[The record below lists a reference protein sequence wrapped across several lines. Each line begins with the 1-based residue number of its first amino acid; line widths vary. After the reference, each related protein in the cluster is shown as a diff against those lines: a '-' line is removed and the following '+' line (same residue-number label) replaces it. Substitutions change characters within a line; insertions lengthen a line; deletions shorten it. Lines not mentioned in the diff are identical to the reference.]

1 MPNESAKIILS
12 ATHGKLSKVRDA
24 LAVEGTINALKV
36 SFQFVTSD
44 WNDTTK
50 TVVFVRGRATP
61 STINEE
67 PVCIILDESNECNVP
82 PEILAKEGIFSVGVF
97 GTRDDYRIVSNW
109 ICYKIDNGCYADGN
123 IPIDPSSTI
132 YEQIIAMINNKSEIG
147 HNHDERYYTKEKSDE
162 LFDNVK
168 AIYDNTKMDKENPNG
183 TGSFS
188 LNRKHNTIIGI
199 GSFAEGE
206 NTTASGDY
214 SHAEGSGT
222 TALSTYQHVQ
232 GKYNINDSSDT
243 YADIIG
249 NGIGDTV
256 RSNAATVDWSGNA
269 WFAGTVRV
277 GGTGQ
282 DDDNAKVLASEHYV
296 DLKYATNTPKYT
308 TITLSAINW
317 MGSVSPY
324 SQTITIDG
332 ITSNSKI
339 DLFPTASQIAQLQD
353 DETTLVSE
361 NNNGT
366 VIIYAIG
373 GKPTI
378 DYEIQIT
385 ITNIE
390 RTV

>member
-109 ICYKIDNGCYADGN
+109 ICYKIDNGCYADGS

-132 YEQIIAMINNKSEIG
+132 YEQIIAMINNKSEVG
-147 HNHDERYYTKEKSDE
+147 HNHDERYYTKEESDE

-168 AIYDNTKMDKENPNG
+168 TIYDNTKMDKENPNG

-249 NGIGDTV
+249 NGIDDTV

-282 DDDNAKVLASEHYV
+282 DDDNAKVLASEYYV